1 MPIRKTKSVPTFLHN
16 FCFNHTSSLHSYHD
30 FNNLLLK
37 GEQRLLTF
45 GEYSCTK
52 HPSKQTKQ
60 KIIAYFYR
68 KVKSKL

>member
-1 MPIRKTKSVPTFLHN
+1 MPLRKTTSVPLN
-16 FCFNHTSSLHSYHD
+16 LNNVCSIYTSHSYDD

-37 GEQRLLTF
+37 GEQRVLTF
-45 GEYSCTK
+45 GEYSCTN

-68 KVKSKL
+68 KMK

>member
-1 MPIRKTKSVPTFLHN
+1 MPIYKTKSVPLCLN
-16 FCFNHTSSLHSYHD
+16 NVCSVYTSHSYDD

-37 GEQRLLTF
+37 GEQHLLTF

-52 HPSKQTKQ
+52 YPSKQTKQ

-68 KVKSKL
+68 KMRSKL